1 VYVLVPSH
9 AGGLEITG
17 PVGVIGLPQ
26 LSITVGGIGTTIEL
40 TQAAVAFVGGIGG
53 KGLYSIVTV

>member
-1 VYVLVPSH
+1 MIPSQ

-26 LSITVGGIGTTIEL
+26 LSTTAGGDGMAAPG
-40 TQAAVAFVGGIGG
+40 QAAVELVGGIGG
-53 KGLYSIVTV
+53 NGSYSIVTVCT